1 MLRVALTGSVAAGK
15 STVAR
20 VWEEAG
26 VPVVRS
32 DALAREAVAPGS
44 PGLEAVIEAFGED
57 LRRSDGTLDRG
68 ALRDRVFRDDEAR
81 KRLETILHP
90 RIAELREA
98 WEEAR
103 RTEGAALVAA
113 EIPLLFETGTE
124 GEFDV
129 VVTVDAPRSERLRRL
144 VDERGLDPD
153 EARRIMEV
161 QMDPAEKRERADEV
175 LVNDGTVAELREKAL
190 VLLDRLRKGM
200 S

>member
-32 DALAREAVAPGS
+32 DALAREAVAPGN

-57 LRRSDGTLDRG
+57 LRRPDGTLDRG

-81 KRLETILHP
+81 KRLEAILHP

-103 RTEGAALVAA
+103 RAEGAALVVA

-129 VVTVDAPRSERLRRL
+129 VVTVDAARSERLRRL
-144 VDERGLDPD
+144 VDDRDLDPD
-153 EARRIMEV
+153 EARRIMDA

-190 VLLDRLRKGM
+190 VLLDRLRRGM